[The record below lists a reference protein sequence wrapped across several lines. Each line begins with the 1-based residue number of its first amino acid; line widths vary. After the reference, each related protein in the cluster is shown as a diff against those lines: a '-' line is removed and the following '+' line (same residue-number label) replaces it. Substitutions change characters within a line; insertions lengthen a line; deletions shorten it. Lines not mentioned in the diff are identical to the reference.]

1 MIKNNYS
8 EQSEIKEDK
17 DIFYSEKTIK
27 FLGIPLYTKIYYS
40 EHPVQNKSE
49 ENKVGYKIPT
59 NNNIN

>member
-27 FLGIPLYTKIYYS
+27 FLNHY
-40 EHPVQNKSE
+40 
-49 ENKVGYKIPT
+49 KVKDIE
-59 NNNIN
+59 